1 MVIKAWVKYVVLLLC
16 IVATVGYAVA
26 QEAVYQGFAQ
36 AQLVLNTAQDRIVSI
51 IIPDE
56 NRTKIKVDTEL
67 IQCDIRDI
75 NKVDVINISE
85 LNYTEIELNYTEIDK
100 ALRRDFI
107 VNISEDRLE
116 FIEIKKDIIVKT
128 EYCLELEERIGFLKE
143 MLRNLHRL
151 PIDKVREVY
160 ETMLLPID
168 GISGITDDGKNIII
182 IVENS
187 TIAERVSKT
196 LESLPIRVKVD
207 RYELL

>member
-1 MVIKAWVKYVVLLLC
+1 
-16 IVATVGYAVA
+16 VATVGYAVA
-26 QEAVYQGFAQ
+26 YNQEAVYQGFAQ

-182 IVENS
+182 FVENS
-187 TIAERVSKT
+187 TIAERVSKA
-196 LESLPIRVKVD
+196 LESLPIRVK
-207 RYELL
+207 ETGPFKPL